1 MSGLFYK
8 KGVTLIE
15 LLLYVSMVGVIVG
28 TSIVLLIT
36 VQESSTKND
45 SLVLVEEHGNYII
58 ETITQAVRRADSVTG
73 LVQGATSTTLTLVM
87 SESAI
92 NPTVFELAS
101 STVQVTEGGGTT
113 APLLPV
119 EVQASRLLFRNT
131 TSTTSNAVIEI
142 ELSLLRVSSST
153 RNEFDYNEDFYGV
166 ASTRN

>member
-1 MSGLFYK
+1 MANLFYK

-15 LLLYVSMVGVIVG
+15 LLLYISIVG
-28 TSIVLLIT
+28 IIVGASIVLLIT
-36 VQESSTKND
+36 VQSSSTKND
-45 SLVLVEEHGNYII
+45 SLVVVEEHGHNII

-87 SESAI
+87 SDSSI

-101 STVQVTEGGGTT
+101 STVQVTEGAGAIT
-113 APLLPV
+113 PLLPV
-119 EVQASRLLFRNT
+119 EVQVTNLLFRNT